1 VSNCLF
7 DLSWQGFSLLN
18 EYRKFLPLGL
28 EQETVA
34 NAITIGPILS
44 SELLEASKAEN
55 AGELSN
61 SRILEMKAV

>member
-1 VSNCLF
+1 M
-7 DLSWQGFSLLN
+7 
-18 EYRKFLPLGL
+18 PLGL

-55 AGELSN
+55 AGELSD
-61 SRILEMKAV
+61 SRILEMKVV